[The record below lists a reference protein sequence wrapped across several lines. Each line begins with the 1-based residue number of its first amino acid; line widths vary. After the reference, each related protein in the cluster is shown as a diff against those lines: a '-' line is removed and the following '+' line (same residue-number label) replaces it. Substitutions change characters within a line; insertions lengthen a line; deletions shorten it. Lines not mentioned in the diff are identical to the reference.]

1 MTFQPSHLSLPP
13 GADYDGWFT
22 NLFTREGRAENK
34 IVRSRKK
41 RQKAQEK
48 AAKGRSG
55 AASRLRR
62 KADKLGV
69 RSADLKEK
77 AGVSKQI
84 QGLTNDKNFAEL
96 WGSSYPWHKRPAK
109 KGTKWTGGA
118 KRMMMMAEGYR
129 PDEKYINAEYRA
141 VIAGG
146 LTMLAS
152 AFNPETDIQTGQPT
166 GYPPF
171 NMVVNVDALPGML
184 RAKGKK
190 QDENLLK
197 VVKQCW
203 EGDEIRKRYRKGEK
217 PPRTLKTAADYV
229 VKAVIERYIAKPAWA
244 MRAMYL
250 IGMAQERSRK
260 GALAGKITG
269 AVLATAGAAVVTVIT
284 AGIAAPAAG
293 TATALLWGGI
303 GAATAGAVAGG
314 AASAKNAIQG
324 AKLSSKHEIYR
335 TTSMAALQEREGEI
349 RSQQVDYE
357 KIATEELARELD
369 EVLRQRAEARA
380 LILRYALYGSL
391 GIIGVAGSVKLVRT
405 LV

>member
-34 IVRSRKK
+34 LNRSRRK
-41 RQKAQEK
+41 RERAQEK

-62 KADKLGV
+62 RADKLGV

-77 AGVSKQI
+77 AGVTKQI

-190 QDENLLK
+190 QDQNLLK

-203 EGDEIRKRYRKGEK
+203 EGDEIRKRYRKNDK
-217 PPRTLKTAADYV
+217 PPRTLKTAAEYV
-229 VKAVIERYIAKPAWA
+229 VKAVIEREIAKPAWA
-244 MRAMYL
+244 MRAMYM
-250 IGMAQERSRK
+250 IGMSQERSRK
-260 GALAGKITG
+260 SGMAAKVTAATLGTAALAVG
-269 AVLATAGAAVVTVIT
+269 AIFFPPAGAA
-284 AGIAAPAAG
+284 IAPMWAFAAAG
-293 TATALLWGGI
+293 A
-303 GAATAGAVAGG
+303 GAAAAG
-314 AASAKNAIQG
+314 AASAKASIQG

-335 TTSMAALQEREGEI
+335 TTSMAALQERETAI

-369 EVLRQRAEARA
+369 EVLRQRAETRA

>member
-190 QDENLLK
+190 QDQNLLK

-217 PPRTLKTAADYV
+217 PPRTLKTAAEYV
-229 VKAVIERYIAKPAWA
+229 VKAVIEREIAKPAWA

-250 IGMAQERSRK
+250 IGMSQERSGK
-260 GALAGKITG
+260 TALAGKIAG
-269 AVLATAGAAVVTVIT
+269 SIVLAAGAAVATV
-284 AGIAAPAAG
+284 
-293 TATALLWGGI
+293 L
-303 GAATAGAVAGG
+303 TAGAGTPFLIAAGGAAAGAIGAG
-314 AASAKNAIQG
+314 AASAKGSIQG

-335 TTSMAALQEREGEI
+335 TTSMAALQERETAI

-369 EVLRQRAEARA
+369 EVLRQRAEVRA

>member
-1 MTFQPSHLSLPP
+1 MQFQPSHLSLPP

-34 IVRSRKK
+34 LTRSRRK
-41 RQKAQEK
+41 RERAQKA
-48 AAKGRSG
+48 ASSG
-55 AASRLRR
+55 KSRKASRLRR
-62 KADKLGV
+62 RADKLGV

-77 AGVSKQI
+77 AGATKQV
-84 QGLTNDKNFAEL
+84 QGLTSDKNFAKL
-96 WGSSYPWHKRPAK
+96 WGSTYPWHKRPAK
-109 KGTKWTGGA
+109 KGIKWRGGA

-146 LTMLAS
+146 LAMLAG
-152 AFNPETDIQTGQPT
+152 AFNPEIEGP

-171 NMVVNVDALPGML
+171 SSVVNVDALPGML

-190 QDENLLK
+190 QDADLLR

-203 EGDEIRKRYRKGEK
+203 SGDEIRKRYRKSEK
-217 PPRTLKTAADYV
+217 PPRTLKTAAEYV
-229 VKAVIERYIAKPAWA
+229 TKAVIERGIAKPAWA

-250 IGMAQERSRK
+250 IGMSQERSRK
-260 GALAGKITG
+260 TAMAGKVVGGIAAAAGLTV
-269 AVLATAGAAVVTVIT
+269 ATILTAGAA
-284 AGIAAPAAG
+284 APFAIAAGVGAAG
-293 TATALLWGGI
+293 AI
-303 GAATAGAVAGG
+303 GGG
-314 AASAKNAIQG
+314 AAAAKGSIQG

-335 TTSMAALQEREGEI
+335 STASAALKERETAI

-391 GIIGVAGSVKLVRT
+391 GIVGVAGSIKLVREYT
-405 LV
+405 

>member
-48 AAKGRSG
+48 AAKGKSG

-229 VKAVIERYIAKPAWA
+229 VKAVIEREIAKPAWA

-250 IGMAQERSRK
+250 IGMSQERSQK
-260 GALAGKITG
+260 SAMAGKAVGSIMAAAGLTVAAFFTGGATLPLAIAVGTG
-269 AVLATAGAAVVTVIT
+269 AAGA
-284 AGIAAPAAG
+284 
-293 TATALLWGGI
+293 I
-303 GAATAGAVAGG
+303 GAG
-314 AASAKNAIQG
+314 AASAKGSIQG

>member
-34 IVRSRKK
+34 IVRSRNK
-41 RQKAQEK
+41 RKKAQEK

-84 QGLTNDKNFAEL
+84 QGLTKDKNFAEL

-129 PDEKYINAEYRA
+129 PDEKFINAEYRA

-190 QDENLLK
+190 QDQNLLK

-217 PPRTLKTAADYV
+217 PPRTLKTAAEYV
-229 VKAVIERYIAKPAWA
+229 VKAVIEREIAKPAWA
-244 MRAMYL
+244 MRAMYM
-250 IGMAQERSRK
+250 IGMSQERSRK
-260 GALAGKITG
+260 NGMAAKVTAATLGTAALAVG
-269 AVLATAGAAVVTVIT
+269 AIFFPPVGAAIAPMWAFAAAGAGAA
-284 AGIAAPAAG
+284 AA
-293 TATALLWGGI
+293 
-303 GAATAGAVAGG
+303 G
-314 AASAKNAIQG
+314 AASAKASIQG
-324 AKLSSKHEIYR
+324 AKLSSQHEIYR
-335 TTSMAALQEREGEI
+335 TTTMAVLKERETAI
-349 RSQQVDYE
+349 LSQQVDYE